1 MMKIRIALLILVSM
15 LITITEMTIN
25 PMFYLGRIFLAFSVA
40 VAFFAGFSFIKA
52 NWRFNKE
59 DDDLPDPE

>member
-25 PMFYLGRIFLAFSVA
+25 PMFYLGRIFLVFSVA
-40 VAFFAGFSFIKA
+40 VAVLAGFNFIKA
-52 NWRFNKE
+52 NWQMTNE
-59 DDDLPDPE
+59 YDDLPDPE